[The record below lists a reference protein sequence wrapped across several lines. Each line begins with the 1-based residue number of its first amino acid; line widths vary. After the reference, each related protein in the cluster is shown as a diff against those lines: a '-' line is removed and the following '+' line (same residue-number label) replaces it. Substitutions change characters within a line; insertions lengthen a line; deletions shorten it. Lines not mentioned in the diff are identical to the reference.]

1 MAYDRRH
8 FISIFVSMVSQ
19 EEKKR
24 DKGDAISVC
33 DLRVS
38 SRQTTVV
45 MVVVV
50 GGKVRESLG
59 GSQTVQQ
66 YLVEQ

>member
-1 MAYDRRH
+1 
-8 FISIFVSMVSQ
+8 MVSQ

-50 GGKVRESLG
+50 GGKVKESLG